1 VLVRA
6 GQLSE
11 LLYESTHLR
20 RDIAHQNEFRSGHE
34 QVELASVDAMRASQ
48 AAASGPAA
56 PSPSSDPSDHQQML
70 ELLAFELDE
79 REKLA
84 TQASELAERRAA
96 LEAEVAAKR
105 RKLKQAL
112 PAALAG
118 LRATASPLVSAFTKK
133 KPPSPSS
140 PSKASAA
147 LSPGIAGGG
156 SCQLP
161 MPLFSLLAQFES
173 HRDALEPTLQVRL
186 VGDSGSDGGARGGAG
201 ESAPKQPRL
210 GLSPQE
216 ACRAHGQ
223 SVEVVLPTSR
233 GRLSLSFQH
242 LPMLGLVTA
251 DGQLEPAGGAGA
263 GAAGGGKRSAELLG
277 ELYAGDTGEDVPNP
291 AAVHVLGT
299 ASWAAAAAAA
309 GQPLS
314 SPKGGGRP
322 YRWAQQLAGLRLSR
336 PVRATH
342 QTEVR
347 SARPL
352 AADARSV
359 LALILGAGA
368 V

>member
-1 VLVRA
+1 
-6 GQLSE
+6 
-11 LLYESTHLR
+11 
-20 RDIAHQNEFRSGHE
+20 
-34 QVELASVDAMRASQ
+34 
-48 AAASGPAA
+48 
-56 PSPSSDPSDHQQML
+56 
-70 ELLAFELDE
+70 
-79 REKLA
+79 
-84 TQASELAERRAA
+84 
-96 LEAEVAAKR
+96 
-105 RKLKQAL
+105 
-112 PAALAG
+112 
-118 LRATASPLVSAFTKK
+118 
-133 KPPSPSS
+133 
-140 PSKASAA
+140 
-147 LSPGIAGGG
+147 
-156 SCQLP
+156 
-161 MPLFSLLAQFES
+161 
-173 HRDALEPTLQVRL
+173 
-186 VGDSGSDGGARGGAG
+186 
-201 ESAPKQPRL
+201 
-210 GLSPQE
+210 
-216 ACRAHGQ
+216 
-223 SVEVVLPTSR
+223 VEVVLPTSR